1 MVSKVAWGEL
11 GYQGDPSVFTPGSPG
26 ERGDGLLLFQK
37 LGGGLSQT
45 QNLNQMQNLTQNP
58 IGAIPQ
64 KSSSSSSSSS
74 LPQPLPQP
82 IDWNGDMSVGSGAG
96 TGVGVGVGS
105 GVGVPVLFEWKGVK
119 GSCTLHLATTHGR
132 PIQPSSW
139 SIQHKGMVTT
149 ENNDKGREMVT
160 MMLRSLAKSVYELHR
175 GERKRRLLLT
185 QRAIIRKQK

>member
-1 MVSKVAWGEL
+1 M
-11 GYQGDPSVFTPGSPG
+11 
-26 ERGDGLLLFQK
+26 
-37 LGGGLSQT
+37 
-45 QNLNQMQNLTQNP
+45 
-58 IGAIPQ
+58 
-64 KSSSSSSSSS
+64 
-74 LPQPLPQP
+74 
-82 IDWNGDMSVGSGAG
+82 GSGAG
-96 TGVGVGVGS
+96 TGVGS

>member
-11 GYQGDPSVFTPGSPG
+11 GYQGDTSVFTPGSPG

-45 QNLNQMQNLTQNP
+45 QNLNQNLTQNP
-58 IGAIPQ
+58 VGPVPQ
-64 KSSSSSSSSS
+64 KSSSSSSSSSSS

-82 IDWNGDMSVGSGAG
+82 IDWNGDMSVGQ
-96 TGVGVGVGS
+96 GVGS

-160 MMLRSLAKSVYELHR
+160 MLLRSLAKSVYELHR